1 MKFFVCNFRVVCSA
15 GILVSVIT
23 APLVDSL
30 ESYRRLACVGIQ
42 EFTVGDPVVVA
53 AVGSKRGFDRLMQ
66 IIALCFYGRAL
77 EAGRRIIQTPLTQAV
92 VFIAVIMSDNIPFK
106 VKRIASALPHHIA

>member
-23 APLVDSL
+23 TPLVDSL

-53 AVGSKRGFDRLMQ
+53 AVGSERGFDRLMQ
-66 IIALCFYGRAL
+66 IIALCFYGRACVFMDEPL
-77 EAGRRIIQTPLTQAV
+77 KPDGVYRR
-92 VFIAVIMSDNIPFK
+92 
-106 VKRIASALPHHIA
+106 HH